1 MGYRSSP
8 AAEHVYYGVQKLGWF
23 PSLSIPD
30 HLKNVQFLDLSLGQL
45 GMTQDIRRMLM
56 LNHAA
61 TYRTVALTAV
71 EIAAVILIVLAMST
85 ATPSTASAN
94 AAIAKS
100 TGQPCTKCHTAPP
113 ALNNYGKK
121 YKESQKK

>member
-1 MGYRSSP
+1 MASRNLDGFRLYLSQTTSKMYCCLIS
-8 AAEHVYYGVQKLGWF
+8 ALDGW
-23 PSLSIPD
+23 
-30 HLKNVQFLDLSLGQL
+30 
-45 GMTQDIRRMLM
+45 GMTQEIRRMLM
-56 LNHAA
+56 LNQAA
-61 TYRTVALTAV
+61 TYKAVALTAA

-85 ATPSTASAN
+85 ATSSTASAN

-121 YKESQKK
+121 YKESKKKE